1 MKIEIE
7 VKHIT
12 ELKEAVSAGAEV
24 IMLDN
29 FSPDQVREAVK
40 LKPSNV
46 LFEVSGG
53 INESNIDQY
62 LIEGLDVISVGSI
75 THSVKSI
82 DLSLLV

>member
-1 MKIEIE
+1 MKNLGELRE
-7 VKHIT
+7 AIT
-12 ELKEAVSAGAEV
+12 AGAEV

-40 LKPSNV
+40 VKPASV

-53 INESNIDQY
+53 INEPNIDQY

>member
-1 MKIEIE
+1 
-7 VKHIT
+7 V
-12 ELKEAVSAGAEV
+12 ELKEAISAGAEV

-40 LKPSNV
+40 LKTPHT

-82 DLSLLV
+82 DLSLLVD